1 MEANQQKR
9 IERENSRR
17 VLDPALEA
25 VAPGVAPPQS
35 PLSFSSVS
43 AKWVRDLLPFQ
54 SLSSPAFDQPR
65 SFTSLVL
72 APPPV
77 G

>member
-1 MEANQQKR
+1 MMEANQQKR

-25 VAPGVAPPQS
+25 VAPGVAPQS

-54 SLSSPAFDQPR
+54 SLSSPAFNQPR
-65 SFTSLVL
+65 SLTSLVL